1 MLTQQQQQF
10 DIELNKIQQEKEYDR
25 FRLIEQ
31 LQEGNYTIN
40 LLTFTIS

>member
-1 MLTQQQQQF
+1 MLTRQQQQF
-10 DIELNKIQQEKEYDR
+10 DIELNKIQQVKEYDR

-31 LQEGNYTIN
+31 LQEGIN